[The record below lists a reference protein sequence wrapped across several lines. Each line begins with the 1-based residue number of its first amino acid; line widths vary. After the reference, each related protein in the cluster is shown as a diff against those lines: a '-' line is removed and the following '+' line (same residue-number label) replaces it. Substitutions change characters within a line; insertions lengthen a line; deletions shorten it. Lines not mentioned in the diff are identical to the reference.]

1 MLVNDLHELS
11 QAESHILHPG
21 TRALYRHWEAIRAE
35 NAAPDKADLNLKRI
49 SDLLPNLVMIE
60 RDEMEQSYKWRLAGT
75 QTCQLYKDEIT
86 GKDALAG
93 WPSFERDTIAKLFD
107 GVVTNLQPCLIRIR
121 LTTTESQVIAA
132 EMVGLP
138 VRAQNNAKIH
148 IFGGIFTFKELS
160 SYNYCGIANLELSSA
175 RTIWTEPL
183 PGDKLAASRGANGLK
198 SGFKIINGGLH

>member
-1 MLVNDLHELS
+1 MLVNDVHELS

-35 NAAPDKADLNLKRI
+35 NAAPSRTDLNLKRI

-60 RDEMEQSYKWRLAGT
+60 REDLEQSYKWRLAGT
-75 QTCQLYKDEIT
+75 QTCQLYKDELT

-93 WPSFERDTIAKLFD
+93 WAGFERDTIVKLFE

-121 LTTTESQVIAA
+121 LTTTENQVIAA
-132 EMVGLP
+132 EMIGLP
-138 VRAQNNAKIH
+138 IRAQTGSKIH
-148 IFGGIFTFKELS
+148 IFGGIFTFRELAA
-160 SYNYCGIANLELSSA
+160 YNYCGIANLELSGA

-183 PGDKLAASRGANGLK
+183 PGDALAASLIGNGSK
-198 SGFKIINGGLH
+198 SGFKIINGGLN

>member
-1 MLVNDLHELS
+1 MLVNDVHELS

-35 NAAPDKADLNLKRI
+35 NAAPSRTDLNLKRI

-60 RDEMEQSYKWRLAGT
+60 REDLEQSYKWRLAGT
-75 QTCQLYKDEIT
+75 QTCQLYKDELT

-93 WPSFERDTIAKLFD
+93 WAGFERDTIVKLFE

-121 LTTTESQVIAA
+121 LTTTENQVIAA
-132 EMVGLP
+132 EMIGLP
-138 VRAQNNAKIH
+138 IRAQTGSKIH
-148 IFGGIFTFKELS
+148 IFGGIFTFRELAD
-160 SYNYCGIANLELSSA
+160 YNYCGIENLELSSA

-183 PGDKLAASRGANGLK
+183 PGDTLAASLIGNGSK
-198 SGFKIINGGLH
+198 SSFKIINGGLN